1 MHWQRFKLRLAII
14 PIIVTMFILVGC
26 QIETSSVSI
35 ERAGAEEARTERQ
48 NQYRSKFPPE
58 SNDADLSCADPAPG
72 IREQCQQYEQQILA
86 TVVRLEVLIPSL
98 DDPDLLTGG
107 SGYGTIKD
115 GRFIVVHNHFLI
127 DLSIFADEAQRDL
140 VSLNLYSASGY
151 MLLRNERPPLFEIVV
166 EDQET
171 LVLDFGTNDEGEG
184 FFDWFRVPSAP
195 FKNIQEIKFQP
206 GSEVAQVNW
215 DGKITYID
223 WVQVQEVITNDG
235 VPRLVLANP
244 INDGSSGGGVFWKG
258 AHIANNWMKVG
269 ILDAGGTVTFQYSIA
284 AINSMTVAPN
294 QLSETRN
301 LNRTIIDLFS
311 VLKSK
316 FDALLV

>member
-1 MHWQRFKLRLAII
+1 MHWQKFKLRLAII
-14 PIIVTMFILVGC
+14 PVFATLMMVVC
-26 QIETSSVSI
+26 QIEISSVSNKK
-35 ERAGAEEARTERQ
+35 GGSVNVQMERQ
-48 NQYRSKFPPE
+48 NQYMSKFPPE
-58 SNDADLSCADPAPG
+58 SNDADLSCADPAPI

-86 TVVRLEVLIPSL
+86 AVVRLEVLMPSL
-98 DDPDLLTGG
+98 EDPDLLTGG

-140 VSLNLYSASGY
+140 VSLNLYSANGY
-151 MLLRNERPPLFEIVV
+151 MLLRDERPPLFEIVV

-184 FFDWFRVPSAP
+184 FFDWIRVPSMP
-195 FKNIQEIKFQP
+195 FRNIHEITIQS

-215 DGKITYID
+215 DGQITYID

-235 VPRLVLANP
+235 VPRLVVANP

-258 AHIANNWMKVG
+258 AHIANNWMKAG
-269 ILDAGGTVTFQYSIA
+269 ILDEGGTVTFQYSIA
-284 AINSMTVAPN
+284 AINSVAVAPN
-294 QLSETRN
+294 QLSELWY
-301 LNRTIIDLFS
+301 LNRAIINLYS
-311 VLKSK
+311 VIKSK
-316 FDALLV
+316 FDA